1 MGRFEVLPR
10 CSEEGTWQFGAFLCL
25 PLVFMIQKPVI
36 TESTGIG
43 SLLRMDEM
51 GEGKLILKI
60 IAMPEIG
67 PLCSLL
73 GHRTLAEEPKIPH
86 ESPPFLVT

>member
-1 MGRFEVLPR
+1 MLPR
-10 CSEEGTWQFGAFLCL
+10 CSEEGTWQFEAFLCL

-43 SLLRMDEM
+43 SLLRKDEM
-51 GEGKLILKI
+51 GEGKLILKM

-73 GHRTLAEEPKIPH
+73 G
-86 ESPPFLVT
+86 SPNLSRGA